1 METGRPTS
9 RAGGGVR
16 GECREFSRGARN
28 RARRALAGVDLRH
41 RAVFVTLTVPE
52 GAAVGHDPRAFKGRV
67 SVWWKRVERRW
78 PRAASVWV
86 IEPHK
91 TGRVHAHLLVW
102 GVNAGALRAWIGP
115 AWAEVCDVGHEAH
128 ARAGTRVDAVRSAR
142 GVQEYV
148 ASYLSARQKH
158 GWGEY
163 RGPDG
168 QPVTV
173 GRCWGRL
180 GFDKGEDGERVWR
193 APQSPVCEL
202 VGTDRAAARLVRV
215 GRRLLAAN
223 IREGERAARAAG
235 KKVRPRHLPRSLPS
249 LTILSG
255 NVETWKRVALA
266 AGMIERE
273 ALGSASPVRALPAPK
288 TGTPSAPGR
297 GGGDG
302 PRRLP
307 DGPPESREG
316 AGEGRRVRGLVRVEG
331 HGPEARANP
340 PPLAAPSAAPG

>member
-1 METGRPTS
+1 M
-9 RAGGGVR
+9 AGI
-16 GECREFSRGARN
+16 
-28 RARRALAGVDLRH
+28 DLRH

-52 GAAVGHDPRAFKGRV
+52 GAALGNDPRAFKGRV

-78 PRAASVWV
+78 PRAACVWV

-102 GVNAGALRAWIGP
+102 GVPAGPLREWIGP

-168 QPVTV
+168 EPVTV

-180 GFDKGEDGERVWR
+180 GFDKVEGGERVWR

-235 KKVRPRHLPRSLPS
+235 KAVRPRRLPRSLPS

-255 NVETWKRVALA
+255 DVAKWKRVALA
-266 AGMIERE
+266 VGMVERE
-273 ALGSASPVRALPAPK
+273 APGRPIPSRALPAPVAARAAS
-288 TGTPSAPGR
+288 PVR
-297 GGGDG
+297 GGSDG
-302 PRRLP
+302 PRRP
-307 DGPPESREG
+307 PEGPSESREG

-331 HGPEARANP
+331 HGPEIRGNP
-340 PPLAAPSAAPG
+340 PSLPAPSAAPG

>member
-1 METGRPTS
+1 M
-9 RAGGGVR
+9 R
-16 GECREFSRGARN
+16 GECEGFSRGARN
-28 RARRALAGVDLRH
+28 RARRALAGVDMRH

-52 GAAVGHDPRAFKGRV
+52 SAALGYDPRAFKGRV

-78 PRAASVWV
+78 ANAAAVWV
-86 IEPHK
+86 IEPHRS
-91 TGRVHAHLLVW
+91 GRVHAHLLVW
-102 GVNAGALRAWIGP
+102 GVPAGALRAWIGP

-148 ASYLSARQKH
+148 ASYLSAREKH

-163 RGPDG
+163 LGPDG
-168 QPVTV
+168 KPVTV

-180 GFDKGEDGERVWR
+180 GFDKGPDGVRAWR

-235 KKVRPRHLPRSLPS
+235 RKVHRRRLPRSLPS

-255 NVETWKRVALA
+255 NVETWKRVALSV
-266 AGMIERE
+266 GMVERDPP
-273 ALGSASPVRALPAPK
+273 AVALPAPRVA
-288 TGTPSAPGR
+288 GALVPVR
-297 GGGDG
+297 GGSDG
-302 PRRLP
+302 TRRP
-307 DGPPESREG
+307 PEGPPQSREASEG
-316 AGEGRRVRGLVRVEG
+316 GRRVRGLVRVEG
-331 HGPEARANP
+331 QSLGASANDS
-340 PPLAAPSAAPG
+340 PLPAPSAGAG